1 MMQKQSANRN
11 IKRCRSSDATM
22 TTSTAVVVEQLSTIA
37 KQHPTIRDAEVVMN
51 ILAQQSMQTLPEIAQ
66 VGCTALWNLSS
77 DGVVRAHIV
86 QAGGIRLVLS
96 IIDTYRQQQQQNQH
110 KCSSSSSCSDSHS
123 ELDDD
128 DAKSR
133 DWVLFMA
140 SGVLCNLTYRDDQ
153 SVSVSDDSTQ
163 DTPTAH
169 NTTQDEVLTAAIRGG
184 ICQFVT
190 NLMKR
195 EQKNIQIQE
204 KGCWM
209 LWTIS
214 HEPEGREAIC
224 NGDACRDILRAME
237 YHMDVTS
244 LQEQAAGAL
253 WNLSE
258 DCELMLG
265 TCEWVQCLLRAMRLH
280 PESAGVARHACGAL
294 VHLVDDFTPHHLH
307 EYDGVQDVTQAMIS
321 FPYDVILQEQA
332 CAILAQLA
340 TWGDREYRV
349 ALNDAFGIDAI
360 LYVMTQNMHPHVIH
374 AGRGVCILHSSLSA
388 MLSVME
394 GSRTDRSEQIATKQA
409 FVRANGVP
417 ILSNVMVI
425 CSRYVA
431 VRNLVSAILR
441 YFDISAVSDSTRNLA
456 GSIRVSSIRR
466 VKRTSY
472 RDAEGGDGRRRL
484 Q

>member
-1 MMQKQSANRN
+1 MA
-11 IKRCRSSDATM
+11 
-22 TTSTAVVVEQLSTIA
+22 TSTSAVVEQLSTIA
-37 KQHPTIRDAEVVMN
+37 KQHPTVCDAEVVVN

-77 DGVVRAHIV
+77 DGMVRAYIV

-96 IIDTYRQQQQQNQH
+96 IIDTYRQQQQQHKNQ
-110 KCSSSSSCSDSHS
+110 CSCCNTTAKTTKTANDN
-123 ELDDD
+123 
-128 DAKSR
+128 DAKR

-140 SGVLCNLTYRDDQ
+140 SGVLCNLTYQDDQ
-153 SVSVSDDSTQ
+153 SDDSTL
-163 DTPTAH
+163 DTPAH
-169 NTTQDEVLTAAIRGG
+169 TTHQDEVLTAAIRGG
-184 ICQFVT
+184 ICQFAT

-195 EQKNIQIQE
+195 EQNNIQIQE

-237 YHMDVTS
+237 HHMDVTS

-265 TCEWVQCLLRAMRLH
+265 TCEWVQSLLRAMRSH
-280 PESAGVARHACGAL
+280 PESVGVARHACGAL

-307 EYDGVQDVTQAMIS
+307 EYDGVKDVTQAMIS

-340 TWGDREYRV
+340 TW
-349 ALNDAFGIDAI
+349 
-360 LYVMTQNMHPHVIH
+360 
-374 AGRGVCILHSSLSA
+374 
-388 MLSVME
+388 
-394 GSRTDRSEQIATKQA
+394 
-409 FVRANGVP
+409 
-417 ILSNVMVI
+417 
-425 CSRYVA
+425 
-431 VRNLVSAILR
+431 
-441 YFDISAVSDSTRNLA
+441 
-456 GSIRVSSIRR
+456 
-466 VKRTSY
+466 
-472 RDAEGGDGRRRL
+472 
-484 Q
+484 